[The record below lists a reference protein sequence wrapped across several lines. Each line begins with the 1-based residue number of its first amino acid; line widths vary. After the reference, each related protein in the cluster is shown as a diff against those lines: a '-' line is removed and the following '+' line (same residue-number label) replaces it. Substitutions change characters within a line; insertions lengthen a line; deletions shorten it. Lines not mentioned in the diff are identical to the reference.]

1 MRDVLNCFLWSS
13 LFHKGQPSMYPVAF
27 DGILV
32 VPVPKW
38 DLKLLCSSDAQHL
51 RELLPESSNKSQE
64 CLGYFCVCVGL
75 GTAEEK
81 LFQSHSC
88 SLVKLGIRYTRGSG
102 LSSPQ
107 I

>member
-1 MRDVLNCFLWSS
+1 
-13 LFHKGQPSMYPVAF
+13 MYPVAF

-51 RELLPESSNKSQE
+51 REFLLKAQTRAKNVW
-64 CLGYFCVCVGL
+64 GIFVCVGL